1 MGSPIETHDETND
14 YESNSNAKK
23 VIIIYMKGSN
33 NGNVEV
39 LITKLMSERKFRKL
53 MIELV

>member
-23 VIIIYMKGSN
+23 VIIISMKRTN

-39 LITKLMSERKFRKL
+39 LITKLISERKFRKL

>member
-1 MGSPIETHDETND
+1 MGSPIETHDKTND
-14 YESNSNAKK
+14 DESNSNAKK
-23 VIIIYMKGSN
+23 VIIISMKGSN